1 MTRKKR
7 EWYNSLSTQ
16 EKIQYNRD
24 QATKNWTLA
33 IIFFSIAVAFQV
45 ASLIIT
51 LFCHIKL

>member
-16 EKIQYNRD
+16 EKIQYHED
-24 QATKNWTLA
+24 QASKNLTLA
-33 IIFFSIAVAFQV
+33 IIFLSIALVFQI

-51 LFCHIKL
+51 LCCNL